1 MIDLPTGD
9 LLSALQM
16 FFALAIG
23 HALADF
29 PLQGEYLAL
38 GKNRRYLEN
47 LGDPMRPP
55 EIWISCMGAH
65 CLIHAGAVWA
75 VTGSALL
82 GAVDLVLHWTLDVSK
97 CAGRTNYTQD
107 QIMHL
112 VCKALYA
119 SAGYAGWISLSHAA

>member
-1 MIDLPTGD
+1 MIDLPSGD

-38 GKNRRYLEN
+38 GKNRRYLEK
-47 LGDPMRPP
+47 LGDPLRPP
-55 EIWISCMGAH
+55 QIWVSCMGAH
-65 CLIHAGAVWA
+65 CLIHSGAVWA
-75 VTGSALL
+75 VTGSSLLALIEF
-82 GAVDLVLHWTLDVSK
+82 VLHWTLDTVK

-107 QIMHL
+107 QAMHL
-112 VCKALYA
+112 VCKALYVG
-119 SAGYAGWISLSHAA
+119 AGYAGWISLTQAA